1 MRRLVYAFYDHGFSF
16 RKLLNRYPQ
25 MKDDTTDCLTGDL
38 FRNFDELYAA
48 VSDFAK
54 VPDALSHGRPY
65 VPEVAHAAE
74 LVSAGD

>member
-1 MRRLVYAFYDHGFSF
+1 
-16 RKLLNRYPQ
+16 
-25 MKDDTTDCLTGDL
+25 MKDDTTDCLIGDL

-54 VPDALSHGRPY
+54 VPDPLSHGRPY
-65 VPEVAHAAE
+65 VPEVAQAAE